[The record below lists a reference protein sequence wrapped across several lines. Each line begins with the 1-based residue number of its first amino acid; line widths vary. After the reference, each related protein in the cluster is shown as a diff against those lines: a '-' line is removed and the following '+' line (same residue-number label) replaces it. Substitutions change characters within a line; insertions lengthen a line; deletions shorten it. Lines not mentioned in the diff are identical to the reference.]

1 MKMNMMRNDS
11 DENYGVNS
19 VVDSG
24 TDEWHVIADTELE
37 EEITAS
43 AATVQTSYYSPQQ
56 LNSRLLREELPVYTQ
71 IRRKNR
77 KRMDWLL
84 VTWLWE
90 AGEESQK
97 SARDIRAITAPC

>member
-1 MKMNMMRNDS
+1 MNTMRNGS
-11 DENYGVNS
+11 VQMKIMMS
-19 VVDSG
+19 IVVDSG

-77 KRMDWLL
+77 KRMDRLL
-84 VTWLWE
+84 VT
-90 AGEESQK
+90 
-97 SARDIRAITAPC
+97 